1 MKLLIAG
8 TLVVYPIAVY
18 FADGYLTPSQLTAG
32 LLLLLAARVLVVGW
46 INPAKR
52 NQSVALMTLMLAA
65 AAAVVLWLPD
75 IDLAYL
81 RLYPMLLSLLVF
93 AMFFGSLFTR
103 MPMVERIARM
113 AHPELP
119 PQGVTYTR
127 RVTWF
132 WCGVLLVNA
141 LLSLYTSVGT
151 SFEIWSLYNGVIV
164 YLLFGSVFLGEYLLR
179 IRLQRKW
186 AAI

>member
-1 MKLLIAG
+1 MKKL
-8 TLVVYPIAVY
+8 
-18 FADGYLTPSQLTAG
+18 F
-32 LLLLLAARVLVVGW
+32 
-46 INPAKR
+46 IN
-52 NQSVALMTLMLAA
+52 M
-65 AAAVVLWLPD
+65 PD

-103 MPMVERIARM
+103 MPLVERIARM

-119 PQGVTYTR
+119 PQGVIYTR